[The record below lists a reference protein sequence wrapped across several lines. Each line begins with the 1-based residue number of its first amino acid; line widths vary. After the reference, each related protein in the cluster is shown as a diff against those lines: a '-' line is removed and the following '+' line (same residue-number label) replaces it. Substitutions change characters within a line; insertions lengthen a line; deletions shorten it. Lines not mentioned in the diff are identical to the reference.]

1 MTGAVLKSKKKSRI
15 KFLEESLN
23 KITADPTTPSEM
35 LGKRDPESLEIPVI
49 DLTSKSL
56 KTYLANNSKSY
67 QREQKGYSDGYG
79 FNQDDVDF
87 YFKKHGKS
95 AVEDFNKV
103 FIDNPFNDSM
113 QK

>member
-23 KITADPTTPSEM
+23 KITAEPTTPSEM

-67 QREQKGYSDGYG
+67 QGEQKGYSDGYG